1 METNYWE
8 IEAFHNLSSVRP
20 GIITDALKELW
31 KIRPELYKMVVIGAY
46 LDERISLT
54 KAAENLGITRM
65 EFEKDLRESG
75 IPVRSLSKEDVI
87 AEVEILS
94 REDAIAEI
102 DEWET
107 EWRTLAQ
114 KVGHAWK
121 GEKNA
126 EKVISEMRR

>member
-1 METNYWE
+1 MDETEFIFIYISKLE
-8 IEAFHNLSSVRP
+8 INLKNVLKAISSVRP

-75 IPVRSLSKEDVI
+75 TRLQKLMNGKQNGEHWLKRSDMLGK
-87 AEVEILS
+87 A
-94 REDAIAEI
+94 RK
-102 DEWET
+102 
-107 EWRTLAQ
+107 TL
-114 KVGHAWK
+114 KK
-121 GEKNA
+121 LY
-126 EKVISEMRR
+126 RR

>member
-1 METNYWE
+1 MEANCWE
-8 IEAFHNLSSVRP
+8 IEAFHSLSSVRP

-31 KIRPELYKMVVIGAY
+31 KIRPELYKMVVIRAY
-46 LDERISLT
+46 LDEKISLT
-54 KAAENLGITRM
+54 KAAQNLGITRM
-65 EFEKDLRESG
+65 EFEKDLRESE

-87 AEVEILS
+87 AEILS
-94 REDAIAEI
+94 REDEI

-121 GEKNA
+121 GKKNA
-126 EKVISEMRR
+126 EEVMSG